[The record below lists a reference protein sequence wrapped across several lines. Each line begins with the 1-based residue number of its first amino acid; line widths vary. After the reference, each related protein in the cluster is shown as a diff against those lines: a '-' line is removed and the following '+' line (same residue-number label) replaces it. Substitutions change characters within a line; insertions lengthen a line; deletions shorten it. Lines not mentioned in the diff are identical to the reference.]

1 MAVEDGTVELLVL
14 KWPLSQESSGA
25 LAWMLMRRKGG
36 FLLAV
41 PTGFLSVADLQE
53 SGDPTHPIGA
63 SVVVTVPAVQEAEGG
78 FMSMGFDME
87 VVVVD
92 LQAEALG
99 FVTPYSRTDL
109 GDDLI
114 QPFFVDAGTF
124 PDPFSLVSKAREWVY
139 TLGGEMVAFYS
150 AEEEVEAPKTPVMKA
165 TTKKAPAEKAKR
177 QSAPQQVAESI
188 KYLAELA
195 PELAVQLNAIKEEQT
210 KMRQDFEA
218 QSLRTPMR
226 PSQAPVSMDLQTLG
240 KVMGP
245 PPRTKNMTLASP
257 PPKKGLATPKLD
269 SVLPLQE
276 QVEEAEMEETS
287 MEKAEGNALA
297 LAVLEQSRALTS
309 LVSQM
314 QSGDPLLDSQGQSF
328 SMSSKGAQGREK
340 LQNELSAR
348 SGNFM
353 LSVLQNALRRMRP
366 ASPLPTS
373 IAQVAETDFS
383 MVSYLERYGG
393 YGNCRELGIIQFAL
407 SYVMDAAI
415 RGDLAGVQ
423 EHLSLLFVAIE
434 QANQDQGRWDLAFQ
448 LLLLDDPP
456 SQMWTYSRPGS
467 QASTGRAR
475 AFAPLCPQRWA
486 TVSLAFLKELDF
498 ISNRRLE
505 MNKKVQPKQE
515 DPPVSPKRK
524 GKFPKG
530 KGGGGDQ
537 TGQGAASSSSA

>member
-41 PTGFLSVADLQE
+41 PAGFLSVADLQE

-114 QPFFVDAGTF
+114 QPFFVDAGT
-124 PDPFSLVSKAREWVY
+124 LVAKAREWVY

-188 KYLAELA
+188 KYLAELV

-276 QVEEAEMEETS
+276 QMEEAEMEETS
-287 MEKAEGNALA
+287 MEKVEGNALA

-486 TVSLAFLKELDF
+486 TVPLAFLKELDF

-505 MNKKVQPKQE
+505 MNKKIQPRQE